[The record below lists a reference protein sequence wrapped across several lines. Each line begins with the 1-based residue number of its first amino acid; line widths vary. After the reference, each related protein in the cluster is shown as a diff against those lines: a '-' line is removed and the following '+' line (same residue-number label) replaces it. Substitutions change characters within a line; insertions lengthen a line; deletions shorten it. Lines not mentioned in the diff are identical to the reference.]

1 MKINTRLLLLICLFP
16 ISLWG
21 QSKAGYE
28 SAGDE
33 ALKKHDPYSAIGY
46 YTNALNYENDGQLS
60 FKIGNAYKE
69 IGNYIKS
76 LNFYNEAVFFSKNNP
91 AEYKEAL
98 KAQADMLRRLGRI
111 QEAISIFQND
121 TSNLEFLNDLND
133 ALTFSKDTLP
143 VNTNQLNNQINSA
156 YSDFAP
162 QILGDTLLYF
172 SSMKFESTQKKETIH
187 TSKILS
193 SKINDSI
200 YSDVTMLP
208 DLINMKQWN
217 NANFSISPD
226 GKVIV
231 FTRCLYDENNEL
243 RCSLYES
250 VFKNGV
256 MQQPVKLSSAI
267 NQAGATSTQP
277 CITGNYEKG
286 YLLFYASDRKS
297 GNGGI
302 DIWYSE
308 RNASGVYSKPVN
320 AGSKI
325 NSASNEITPF
335 YDREGDT
342 LYFSS
347 DRYNGLGGYDIYKSY
362 FGNDSSKRT
371 LAHLE
376 APINSGYHD
385 LYFNKSYAKNRRT
398 VLVSNRPPSTQLT
411 EDACCFDIYE
421 IVPSPEKEQQL
432 KAKNDQI
439 AALKSSNPTD
449 EIGFNLQ
456 PQALSDRLAIQIS
469 RLFPLR
475 LYFDN
480 DYPDPQTRKNT
491 TVSIYDDLV
500 INYLNR
506 LNKYLQFQTQ
516 DTEKEN
522 ITVFFE
528 DSIRGNFLKLEAI
541 TNSVYEILELD
552 SSKSLKL
559 TVQGTASPLAESDY
573 NVILSE
579 RRIYS
584 ILNFWRKW
592 KNGILV
598 PYLENGRL
606 QIQEDP
612 TGESTS
618 TGKVSDDSSDQRN
631 SIFSKSAA
639 IERRIEIT
647 EITLIDK

>member
-1 MKINTRLLLLICLFP
+1 MKSKIRFLIVVCLLP

-28 SAGDE
+28 NAGDE
-33 ALKKHDPYSAIGY
+33 AFKKHDPYTAIGFY
-46 YTNALNYENDGQLS
+46 NNALNYGNDGLLS
-60 FKIGNAYKE
+60 LKIGNAYKE
-69 IGNYIKS
+69 TGNYIKA
-76 LNFYNEAVFFSKNNP
+76 LNFYNEAVFYLKNDPN
-91 AEYKEAL
+91 EYKNAL
-98 KAQADMLRRLGRI
+98 KAQADILRRLGRI

-133 ALTFSKDTLP
+133 ALNFSKDTLP
-143 VNTNQLNNQINSA
+143 VNTNQLNNQINSS

-162 QILGDTLLYF
+162 QILGDSILYF
-172 SSMKFESTQKKETIH
+172 SSMKFESQQKKEIIH

-193 SKINDSI
+193 SKIKDSI
-200 YSDVTMLP
+200 YSDVTILP
-208 DLINMKQWN
+208 DLINMKQRN

-243 RCSLYES
+243 RCSLYEV
-250 VFKNGV
+250 VFKNGT
-256 MQQPVKLSSAI
+256 MQQPVKLSNAI
-267 NQAGATSTQP
+267 NQANATSTQP

-286 YLLFYASDRKS
+286 YLLFYASDRKN

-308 RNASGVYSKPVN
+308 RNANGVYSKPVN
-320 AGSKI
+320 AGNKI
-325 NSASNEITPF
+325 NSSSNEITPF

-347 DRYNGLGGYDIYKSY
+347 DRSNGLGGYDIYKSY
-362 FGNDSSKRT
+362 FGNDSSKISI
-371 LAHLE
+371 AHLQ

-385 LYFNKSYAKNRRT
+385 LYFNKNYAKNRRT

-439 AALKSSNPTD
+439 AALKSRNPTD

-456 PQALSDRLAIQIS
+456 PQAPVNLLANQIS
-469 RLFPLR
+469 KLFPLR

-480 DYPDPQTRKNT
+480 DYPDPKTRNKT
-491 TVSIYDDLV
+491 TISVYDDLV

-506 LNKYLQFQTQ
+506 LNKYKQLQTQ
-516 DTEKEN
+516 ETDKDELTR
-522 ITVFFE
+522 FFE
-528 DSIRGNFLKLEAI
+528 DSIQGNFLKLEAV
-541 TNSVYEILELD
+541 TSSILQILQTD

-559 TVQGTASPLAESDY
+559 TVQGTASPLAETDY

-579 RRIYS
+579 RRIHS
-584 ILNFWRKW
+584 IMNFWRKW

-598 PYLENGRL
+598 GYLENGRL

-612 TGESTS
+612 AGESTS
-618 TGKVSDDSSDQRN
+618 IGKVSDAASDQRN

>member
-1 MKINTRLLLLICLFP
+1 MEIIMRLLLVICLFP
-16 ISLWG
+16 LSLWA

-28 SAGDE
+28 NAGDE
-33 ALKKHDPYSAIGY
+33 AFKKHDPYSAIGY
-46 YTNALNYENDGQLS
+46 YYNALNYGNDGQLS
-60 FKIGNAYKE
+60 LKIGNAYKE
-69 IGNYIKS
+69 TGNYIKS
-76 LNFYNEAVFFSKNNP
+76 LSFYNEAVFFSKNNS
-91 AEYKEAL
+91 AEYKIAV

-121 TSNLEFLNDLND
+121 TSNLELLNDLND

-143 VNTNQLNNQINSA
+143 VDINQLNNQINSS

-162 QILGDTLLYF
+162 QILGDSVLYF
-172 SSMKFESTQKKETIH
+172 STMKFESTQKKESLR

-193 SKINDSI
+193 SKIRDSVF
-200 YSDVTMLP
+200 SEVTILS

-231 FTRCLYDENNEL
+231 FTRCLYDDNNEL
-243 RCSLYES
+243 RCSLYEA
-250 VFKNGV
+250 VFKNGTL
-256 MQQPVKLSSAI
+256 QQPVKLSSTI
-267 NQAGATSTQP
+267 NQAESTTTQP
-277 CITGNYEKG
+277 CLTGNYEKG
-286 YLLFYASDRKS
+286 YLLFFASDRKN
-297 GNGGI
+297 GIGGI
-302 DIWYSE
+302 DIWYTE
-308 RNASGVYSKPVN
+308 RNANGIYTKPIN
-320 AGSKI
+320 AGNKI

-347 DRYNGLGGYDIYKSY
+347 DRNNGLGGYDVFKTY
-362 FGNDSSKRT
+362 FGNDSSKISVS
-371 LAHLE
+371 HLP
-376 APINSGYHD
+376 APLNSGYHD

-398 VLVSNRPPSTQLT
+398 VLVSNRPPSQQLT

-421 IVPSPEKEQQL
+421 IVPSLEKEEIL

-439 AALKSSNPTD
+439 ALLKSKNPTH
-449 EIGFNLQ
+449 EIGFNML
-456 PQALSDRLAIQIS
+456 PEVLAERIARQIS
-469 RLFPLR
+469 MLFPLR

-480 DYPDPQTRKNT
+480 DFPDPKTRNKT
-491 TVSIYDDLV
+491 TISVYDDLV

-506 LNKYLQFQTQ
+506 LNKYKQYQLQET
-516 DTEKEN
+516 DKEELA
-522 ITVFFE
+522 VFFE
-528 DSIRGNFLKLEAI
+528 DSIQGNFLKLEAI
-541 TNSVYEILELD
+541 TNSVLQILEMD

-559 TVQGTASPLAESDY
+559 TVQGTASPLAETDY

-579 RRIYS
+579 RRISS
-584 ILNFWRKW
+584 IKNFWRKW

-598 PYLENGRL
+598 DYLENGKL
-606 QIQEDP
+606 QIEEDAA
-612 TGESTS
+612 GETRSV
-618 TGKVSDDSSDQRN
+618 GKVSDAASDQRN